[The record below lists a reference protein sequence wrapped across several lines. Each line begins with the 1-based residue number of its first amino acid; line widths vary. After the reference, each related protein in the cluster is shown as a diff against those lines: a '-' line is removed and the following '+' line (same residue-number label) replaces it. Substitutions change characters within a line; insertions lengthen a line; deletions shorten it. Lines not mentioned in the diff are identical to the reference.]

1 MFKIIEYGILY
12 FSTFNTILRW
22 NSSSSSFRTPSA
34 ISGLEVVAT
43 VFTKP
48 IQRKILF
55 AWKESNK
62 IDQLQVFVVT
72 FFNKTFSSSNRNHS
86 INDPSFYCGKLT
98 KMSWVFHL
106 DIPTWVIF
114 HVLVLNFFW
123 QKTNRLILIS
133 GFYGI
138 YHEKFW
144 RYFYLNVNFCW
155 FFYII
160 SKRSSSVSFL
170 YCSLLWSVLFNDS
183 WTASNLMFPSMVS
196 FWDKKDLG
204 SKNKYLQTIYKKLV
218 RLKI

>member
-22 NSSSSSFRTPSA
+22 NSSSSSFRAPSA
-34 ISGLEVVAT
+34 ISGLEVVAA

-86 INDPSFYCGKLT
+86 INDTSFFCGKLT

-114 HVLVLNFFW
+114 RLSAEFFLVEDKSIDFDFRFLRYLSR
-123 QKTNRLILIS
+123 KV
-133 GFYGI
+133 
-138 YHEKFW
+138 W
-144 RYFYLNVNFCW
+144 RYFYLHVNFCW
-155 FFYII
+155 FFYSI
-160 SKRSSSVSFL
+160 SKQFSSVSFL

-183 WTASNLMFPSMVS
+183 WTASNSMFPSMVS